1 MGWIPLEP
9 GEGGEDEGDGA
20 RPKSAAGGN
29 VRSFNLLRL
38 REIANQRD
46 QTAKSF
52 EPGKE
57 TDSDDDDDD
66 RGSGKE
72 NQGGVR

>member
-1 MGWIPLEP
+1 MFSTELFV
-9 GEGGEDEGDGA
+9 A
-20 RPKSAAGGN
+20 
-29 VRSFNLLRL
+29 
-38 REIANQRD
+38 D

-66 RGSGKE
+66 DRGSGKE